1 MGAQPQKTRQDHGQ
15 RPRHM
20 VSNDLVVTPGWLLRA
35 LLVVLLFAMVCG
47 YATFCWMFSQGAWQL
62 MLHPRRTTEMP
73 ARIGETP
80 VDLVRFGAA
89 ASGVPQLTGW
99 WIAPVPGGRYAHLT
113 VLFLSGADGSLLNNV
128 PTLTALHGA
137 GVGVFGVDY
146 RGYGQSAEIHPSE
159 RRMTEDAE
167 MAWEYLAGTRRL
179 RGEDVVPYGVG
190 VGASLAMRLAE
201 KQTAVQ
207 ALVLDDPDTK
217 VMERVAAD
225 PRVRLLPVRWLL
237 KDRFEIFPALSSL
250 RKPKL
255 IVTRGMESRA
265 ILGVAAPKM
274 TLALPI
280 FDPAEF
286 AVAMRRFLDQYAPPT
301 PVPLLVPP
309 ATPSTT
315 RP

>member
-1 MGAQPQKTRQDHGQ
+1 
-15 RPRHM
+15 M
-20 VSNDLVVTPGWLLRA
+20 VANDLVVTPGWLLRA
-35 LLVVLLFAMVCG
+35 LAIVVAFAMVCG
-47 YATFCWMFSQGAWQL
+47 YATFCWMFSQGGWQL
-62 MLHPRRTTEMP
+62 VLHPRRTTEVP

-80 VDLVRFGAA
+80 VELVRFGAA
-89 ASGVPQLTGW
+89 TSGVPQLTGW
-99 WIAPVPGGRYAHLT
+99 WIAPVAGGRYAHLT
-113 VLFLSGADGSLLNNV
+113 VLFLPGADGSLLSDV

-137 GVGVFGVDY
+137 GVGVFAVDY

-167 MAWEYLAGTRRL
+167 TAWEYLAGTRRL

-190 VGASLAMRLAE
+190 VGASLAIRLAE

-207 ALVLDDPDTK
+207 ALVLDDPDTE

-237 KDRFEIFPALSSL
+237 KDRFEVFPALSSL

-255 IVTRGMESRA
+255 MVTRGRQSRA
-265 ILGVAAPKM
+265 SLGAADPKM
-274 TLALPI
+274 TLALPS

-286 AVAMRRFLDQYAPPT
+286 AGAMRRFLDQYAPPT
-301 PVPLLVPP
+301 PVPPLVPP
-309 ATPSTT
+309 ATPPSTK
-315 RP
+315 P